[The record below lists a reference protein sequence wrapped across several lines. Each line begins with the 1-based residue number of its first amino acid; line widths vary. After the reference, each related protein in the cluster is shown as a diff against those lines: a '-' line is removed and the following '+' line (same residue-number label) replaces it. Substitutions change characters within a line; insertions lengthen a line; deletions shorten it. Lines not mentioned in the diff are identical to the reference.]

1 MKKNIV
7 GLTLVSTLVIGFS
20 GCAGMSPTK
29 PLTQDQK
36 RIPKLHFGYEENQYI
51 VAGALKLAEKQAP
64 RVGYW
69 QVQVKQ
75 NYINFGSYTASYTL
89 DKQNMLAI
97 QSDFEKDGSYLKA
110 NRPNSEVITQ
120 IDNIQNLLPT
130 SIAQVDQMCFEYKN
144 NVEKNNVEIE
154 KSERSA
160 LLPQKIQDAMIS
172 DNTMKFNI
180 YTCGDLNALQ
190 SYKQNIYNY
199 NQRFNYG
206 GYYPSN
212 FKVEGYKSID
222 WSNGSTK
229 LSLSEISYNYF
240 RDGLVAENEDLV
252 VDVSYNTY
260 VKITNK
266 TNNMITLSGIS
277 TYYGKDISTN
287 SYDIILAPHS
297 VNTIGHQLKG
307 NLYKSVQSEKD
318 PVSIGIAA
326 KYKINEYK
334 TLLKVEERT
343 IN

>member
-36 RIPKLHFGYEENQYI
+36 QIPKLHFGYQENKYI
-51 VAGALKLAEKQAP
+51 VASALKLAEREAP
-64 RVGYW
+64 KVSSWDGIQVRENCLNSGYSSACYELD
-69 QVQVKQ
+69 QQ
-75 NYINFGSYTASYTL
+75 NNLTIR
-89 DKQNMLAI
+89 
-97 QSDFEKDGSYLKA
+97 SDFEKDGSYLKLP
-110 NRPNSEVITQ
+110 RPNPDTITR
-120 IDNIQNLLPT
+120 IDSIQSLLKA
-130 SIAQVDQMCFEYKN
+130 SISKIDQMCFEYKSN
-144 NVEKNNVEIE
+144 IEKNHVEID
-154 KSERSA
+154 KSEYSI
-160 LLPQKIQDAMIS
+160 LLPQKIQDNLKA
-172 DNTMKFNI
+172 DNIVNFNMSS
-180 YTCGDLNALQ
+180 CGNLDTLQ
-190 SYKQNIYNY
+190 RYKQYTY
-199 NQRFNYG
+199 QEFNYG
-206 GYYPSN
+206 GYNPSN
-212 FKVEGYKSID
+212 FKVRGYKSID
-222 WSNGSTK
+222 WDNGSTK
-229 LSLSEISYNYF
+229 LSIHGVSYNYF
-240 RDGLVAENEDLV
+240 KGGLIAENEDLV

-307 NLYKSVQSEKD
+307 DLYKSVQSAKD